1 MEDPEAERV
10 EAVLDKAAEGVEE
23 PVVEPSV
30 EAVLDKAAEG
40 VEETVVELRVEALE
54 AGEIFRQ
61 RPQQDTRLS
70 LGQGAGVIE
79 DSSFV
84 EEPIVESP
92 IETVSDKAIEGVEGP
107 VVESRPQQDTRLS
120 LGRGSY

>member
-1 MEDPEAERV
+1 MEDPEAKRV
-10 EAVLDKAAEGVEE
+10 GAVLDKAAEGVEE
-23 PVVEPSV
+23 PIVEPSV
-30 EAVLDKAAEG
+30 EA
-40 VEETVVELRVEALE
+40 LE
-54 AGEIFRQ
+54 AREIFRQ

-120 LGRGSY
+120 LGRGGY